1 MITQVRRK
9 FLATKY
15 DGSVASANEVE
26 SVLASSSYGDF
37 WTITSHTV
45 NGSLTIEYQGGSPT
59 EVFSV
64 GDYAISEING
74 GYHHVNSATFDNEW
88 VYTRVAVGVA
98 TVPTLLLFQT
108 SVVNVTLNSAFF
120 DTTYD
125 VVVTPVGNPLV
136 LASLQVTN
144 VTKVDGDSVSVTV
157 QNIGVAT
164 LSGASIQVTAVKN

>member
-45 NGSLTIEYQGGSPT
+45 NGSLTIEYSGGTPT

-64 GDYAISEING
+64 GDYVISEING
-74 GYHHVNSATFDNEW
+74 GYYHVNSATFDNEW
-88 VYTRVAVGVA
+88 AYTRVAVGVA
-98 TVPTLLLFQT
+98 AIPTLLLLQT
-108 SVVNVTLNSAFF
+108 ATVSVPLNSAFF

-125 VVVTPVGNPLV
+125 AIATPIGNPLV

-144 VTKVDGDSVSVTV
+144 VTKVDGDTVSVTV

-164 LSGASIQVTAVKN
+164 VSGASVQVTAVKN